1 MDKNK
6 LVNDFVVE
14 LFDKIENGV
23 EVGVVAN
30 AKAYAEVFKEE
41 FEKFKSDNKIKD
53 NNLAIASFFNAERE
67 KGLDSE
73 DFSIKMKT
81 ATLYKQL
88 RDNNFEEM
96 YVKNVPAYAEIFKD
110 DLNKYMKEHNIT
122 DKNIGIAKFYIYDS
136 ERLKGTP
143 EFSDRIKTAVQ
154 YRLLKEEKTP
164 HLPGFCACPRCG
176 NTLVKN
182 NKFTNGAKNIKGTT
196 VECGVCHLEIDVVKE
211 YERMRNM

>member
-14 LFDKIENGV
+14 LLDEIENGV
-23 EVGVVAN
+23 EIEVVAN

-67 KGLDSE
+67 KSVNNG
-73 DFSIKMKT
+73 DFSTKMRT
-81 ATLYKQL
+81 VTLYRQL
-88 RDNNFEEM
+88 RDNHFEDM
-96 YVKNVPAYAEIFKD
+96 YVKNVLAYAEIFND
-110 DLNKYMKEHNIT
+110 DLNKYMKEHKIT
-122 DKNIGIAKFYIYDS
+122 YKNIGIAKFYIYDS

-143 EFSDRIKTAVQ
+143 EFSDRIETAIQ

-176 NTLVKN
+176 NILVKN
-182 NKFTNGAKNIKGTT
+182 GKFTEGSKNIKGTT
-196 VECGVCHLEIDVVKE
+196 VECGVCHLEIDVFKE
-211 YERMRNM
+211 YKRMRNL